1 MKRVKASSTIRP
13 IFYSISLNSPF
24 GIILG
29 DPSLWLCASS
39 YEHSDVLVSH
49 SKLIL
54 IARWECVLILWSA
67 FVILILTKALNPS
80 PFNRTDLIDGRIF
93 TGLSKSEKAL

>member
-1 MKRVKASSTIRP
+1 MKRVKASSTIRT
-13 IFYSISLNSPF
+13 IFYSISLSSPF

-29 DPSLWLCASS
+29 DPSLWLCASG

-49 SKLIL
+49 SKLI
-54 IARWECVLILWSA
+54 ARWECVLLSWSA
-67 FVILILTKALNPS
+67 FVILILTEAFNPS
-80 PFNRTDLIDGRIF
+80 PFNGTDLIDGRLF